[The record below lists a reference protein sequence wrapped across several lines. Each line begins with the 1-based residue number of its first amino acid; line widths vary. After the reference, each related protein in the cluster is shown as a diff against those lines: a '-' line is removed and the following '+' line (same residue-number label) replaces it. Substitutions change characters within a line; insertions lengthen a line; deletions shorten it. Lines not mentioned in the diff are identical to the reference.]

1 MAAGATAQPDNRAPE
16 KSAPTASLALRS
28 GDQSISHT
36 CQLAPKFGKRDT
48 ICYGARSN
56 DDVQRTHPRQNLQA
70 RDLSQPPFQPIAR
83 HRGLA
88 IPRHDEAN
96 PPPPPPLPP
105 WMAKR
110 GSDPPKLEAVGT
122 DTLPL
127 ARYSLHLR
135 APRQSMR
142 TREPPTLRRPR
153 TSTEAERSTA
163 SDPSSD
169 ADSIPHAPTASTSA
183 PKIRA
188 CESGACSEDDTL
200 ACPCPYSNSC
210 SIRSKQNLKAIHHTG
225 TGQRRWSCLASRIA
239 RLLSTRLSIFIGLT
253 FPHAESSFA
262 SPSESYPA

>member
-1 MAAGATAQPDNRAPE
+1 MARGATAQPDNRAPE
-16 KSAPTASLALRS
+16 KSAPTASLALHS

-56 DDVQRTHPRQNLQA
+56 DDVQRTHPRQNLQPHN
-70 RDLSQPPFQPIAR
+70 LPQSPLQPIAR
-83 HRGLA
+83 HRHLA
-88 IPRHDEAN
+88 IPRHDEPNSA
-96 PPPPPPLPP
+96 PR
-105 WMAKR
+105 MSKR

-163 SDPSSD
+163 SDPSCD
-169 ADSIPHAPTASTSA
+169 ADSIPRAPTASTSA

-200 ACPCPYSNSC
+200 ACPCPLLQC
-210 SIRSKQNLKAIHHTG
+210 VFH
-225 TGQRRWSCLASRIA
+225 SRQTE
-239 RLLSTRLSIFIGLT
+239 L
-253 FPHAESSFA
+253 
-262 SPSESYPA
+262 ESYPDRGHRSTPRFVTARRDSPESSARDCRFSSD

>member
-1 MAAGATAQPDNRAPE
+1 MAAGATARPDNRAPE

-56 DDVQRTHPRQNLQA
+56 DGVQRTHPRQNLQP
-70 RDLSQPPFQPIAR
+70 RDLAQSPLQPIAC
-83 HRGLA
+83 HRGLTV
-88 IPRHDEAN
+88 PRHDEPN
-96 PPPPPPLPP
+96 PPPPPR
-105 WMAKR
+105 MSKR
-110 GSDPPKLEAVGT
+110 GSDPPKLEAVGS

-142 TREPPTLRRPR
+142 ARKPPTLRRPR

-163 SDPSSD
+163 SDPSCD

-210 SIRSKQNLKAIHHTG
+210 SIRGKQNLKAIHHTG
-225 TGQRRWSCLASRIA
+225 TGQRRCRSPHVANRPTPLHSTVDFRRIDF
-239 RLLSTRLSIFIGLT
+239 STRRI
-253 FPHAESSFA
+253 
-262 SPSESYPA
+262 